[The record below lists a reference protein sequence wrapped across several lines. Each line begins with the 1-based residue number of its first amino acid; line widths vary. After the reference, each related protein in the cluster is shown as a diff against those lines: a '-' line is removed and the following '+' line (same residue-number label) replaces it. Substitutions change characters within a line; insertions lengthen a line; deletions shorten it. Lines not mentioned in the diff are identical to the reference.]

1 MIPAAALFAMRAP
14 FMTVLTLYIL
24 AVPFDA
30 ISDIL
35 PSGTA
40 TRAIGTLLAILG
52 FIVIFRREGN
62 ARIPFGAL
70 GWLGLVALMAASLFW
85 ALDETAALHEVA
97 SIVSNVVLMVIIAT
111 VPFRASEIRGMMIA
125 TAASGALAGLV
136 AIGLAMHGMDFT
148 GGRFFL
154 GNGRSVA
161 DPNGFAASLLLPIA
175 AAAGLLFRGGNR
187 TWQVLLLLG
196 TMAFTLAGVFL
207 AASRG
212 AFVALV
218 VMGIVAVLSW
228 GKHRLAALAALAVSI
243 ATVLLTP
250 NRISQRLFAQ
260 GAQTS
265 GAGRL
270 DIWRVGLAVFKE
282 HPLWGSGFA
291 NFPAAYDRA
300 FFKAYEPQYEG
311 WHRGSHSLLVSTA
324 TELGVLG
331 LIVLTIAIVFQY
343 RSILPKT
350 RVGFAWLRITALS
363 AFTGLLVAALFVD
376 VLTKKYAWL
385 NITECLVVARVLWPE
400 RTSSDAPD

>member
-1 MIPAAALFAMRAP
+1 
-14 FMTVLTLYIL
+14 MTVLTLYIL

-40 TRAIGTLLAILG
+40 TRAMGTLLAVVG
-52 FIVIFRREGN
+52 VIVLIRRK
-62 ARIPFGAL
+62 ARVRVPFGAL
-70 GWLGLVALMAASLFW
+70 GWVGLVVLMTISLFW
-85 ALDETAALHEVA
+85 ALDENAAIHECA
-97 SIVSNVVLMVIIAT
+97 SIISNLVLMLVIAT
-111 VPFRASEIRGMMIA
+111 VPFRMPEIRGMMVA
-125 TAASGALAGLV
+125 TAVSGALAGLV

-175 AAAGLLFRGGNR
+175 AAVGLLFRGGNR
-187 TWQVLLLLG
+187 TWQIVSLLG
-196 TMAFTLAGVFL
+196 TIALTLSGVFL

-218 VMGIVAVLSW
+218 VMGIVAVTGWSR
-228 GKHRLAALAALAVSI
+228 HRLAAFAALVVSV

-250 NRISQRLFAQ
+250 NRIAQRLFAQ
-260 GAQTS
+260 GAQTT

-270 DIWRVGLAVFKE
+270 DIWRVGLAVFKQ
-282 HPLWGSGFA
+282 HPILGSGFA

-300 FFKAYEPQYEG
+300 FLKVFEPQYEG

-324 TELGVLG
+324 TELGIVG
-331 LIVLTIAIVFQY
+331 LIVLTIAIVFHY
-343 RSILPKT
+343 RSILV
-350 RVGFAWLRITALS
+350 RARHDVAWLRMTALC

-385 NITECLVVARVLWPE
+385 NITECLVIARVLWPE
-400 RTSSDAPD
+400 KPPCESTAASSR